1 MHQCCIIES
10 GNHSVEYA
18 RMSWKWKLSVLFVLI
33 AGFSTLIFMGHET
46 TTQAPPIPDRVLDS
60 KGQTLFTGADIVA
73 GQGVFQKYGLM
84 DVGSIFGHGAYNGP
98 DFSADYLHRQAVICL
113 DRLAQRKFSKPYAGL
128 GSEQK
133 SALVAEHSAQQK
145 NNSYNLDSGTLT
157 WTDDQSAAYNDLIQH
172 YDSEFS
178 SGGKLPLPQGYI
190 KDKTERLQ
198 LSRFFAWTAWVC
210 STNRPGKDYTYTNNW
225 PPEQLV
231 GNVPTWQI
239 FLWSALSLVML
250 VGGIG
255 LTQFLMSAFPSLGW
269 APSGEGMTDNV
280 QSFRPYRSQRSIY
293 PYFVVV
299 VLLFLFQTLFGVVTA
314 HYVVETAGLYGFDI
328 RDILPYSITRSW
340 HLQLSIFWIAT
351 AWLAGGMFI
360 APLLSK
366 HEPAGQHWLVKA
378 LFGAILIV
386 AVGSICGEWLGIKDM
401 LGNLWF
407 WFGHQGWEYLEL
419 GRVWQ
424 ILLTIGMVLWAFIVF
439 RSIRPLLQGQDR
451 GSLPYLLLYG
461 VLAIPLFFSFGLM
474 YNPSTNFTVAD
485 FWRWWVVHLW
495 VEGIFEL
502 YTTIIV
508 AYFFCSLGMVSERSA
523 LSVIYVDI
531 ILYLGSGIIGIG
543 HHYYWTAQP
552 AINMALGSMFSAL
565 EVVPLTLL
573 TMEAWKFVHLARVQ
587 GSIKNFSHYWAMMFL
602 IAVGFWNFLG
612 AGVFGFLIN
621 TPIVSYYEHA
631 TYLTS
636 NHGHAALMGVYGM
649 LAVAAVLF
657 CTRYLMEN
665 DAWNN
670 RLIGISFWSL
680 NIGLLLMLILNIFPA
695 GIIQMIASFRHG
707 FWFARSYEF
716 IHSQSFQVLTW
727 LRVAGDL
734 TFVVGGVLPLV
745 FVVVRGM
752 FYVRRSAPADAGVQQ
767 V

>member
-1 MHQCCIIES
+1 
-10 GNHSVEYA
+10 
-18 RMSWKWKLSVLFVLI
+18 MSWRWKLSVLLVLI
-33 AGFSTLIFMGHET
+33 LGFSTLIFMGHET
-46 TTQAPPIPDRVLDS
+46 STQAPPIPERVVDQS
-60 KGQTLFTGADIVA
+60 GATLFTGEDILA

-84 DVGSIFGHGAYNGP
+84 DVGSVFGHGAYNGP
-98 DFSADYLHRQAVICL
+98 DFSAEYLHLEAETALEKESQKRFGKAY
-113 DRLAQRKFSKPYAGL
+113 SKL
-128 GSEQK
+128 
-133 SALVAEHSAQQK
+133 
-145 NNSYNLDSGTLT
+145 
-157 WTDDQSAAYNDLIQH
+157 SAAEQGDLKSGLATELKQNRYDQQSKNLTFSENQVEAYKANIKH
-172 YDSEFS
+172 FDSEFTTDS
-178 SGGKLPLPQGYI
+178 KLPLPANYI
-190 KDKTERLQ
+190 KEENERLQ
-198 LSRFFAWTAWVC
+198 LTRFFAWSAWAC
-210 STNRPGKDYTYTNNW
+210 STNRPGKDFTFTNNW
-225 PPEQLV
+225 PPEELV
-231 GNVPTWQI
+231 GNAPNWQI
-239 FLWSALSLVML
+239 FLWSAMSLIML

-255 LTQFLMSAFPSLGW
+255 LTQFLMSAFPNLGW
-269 APSGEGMTDNV
+269 APDGTTLIDNV
-280 QSFRPYRSQRSIY
+280 KSFKPFRSQTSIY
-293 PYFVVV
+293 PYFIVV
-299 VLLFLFQTLFGVVTA
+299 VLLFLFQTAFGVVTA
-314 HYVVETAGLYGFDI
+314 HYIVEAGGLYGFDI
-328 RDILPYSITRSW
+328 RDLLPYSITRSW

-351 AWLAGGMFI
+351 AWLAAGMFM

-366 HEPAGQHWLVKA
+366 NEPAGQHWLVKV
-378 LFGAILIV
+378 LFIAILIV
-386 AVGSICGEWLGIKDM
+386 AVGSIGGEWMGIKNM

-419 GRVWQ
+419 GRFWQ
-424 ILLTIGMVLWAFIVF
+424 ILLTIGMVLWAVIVF
-439 RSIRPLLQGQDR
+439 RSISPLLKGKDK
-451 GSLPYLLLYG
+451 GSLPYMLLYG
-461 VLAIPLFFSFGLM
+461 VMAIPLFFSFGLM
-474 YNPSTNFTVAD
+474 YHPGTNFAVAD

-573 TMEAWKFVHLARVQ
+573 TMEAWKFVHLAKVE

-657 CTRYLMEN
+657 CTRYLMTE
-665 DAWNN
+665 DAWSNK
-670 RLIGISFWSL
+670 LCAISFWSL
-680 NIGLLLMLILNIFPA
+680 NIGLMLMLLLNIFPA
-695 GIIQMIASFRHG
+695 GVIQMLASYTNG
-707 FWFARSYEF
+707 FWFARSYDF
-716 IHSQSFQVLTW
+716 IHSSQFQMFTW
-727 LRVAGDL
+727 LRVIGDM
-734 TFVVGGVLPLV
+734 TFVVGGILPLV
-745 FVVVRGM
+745 LLVLRGALHLRKA
-752 FYVRRSAPADAGVQQ
+752 VGTETQSTN
-767 V
+767 

>member
-1 MHQCCIIES
+1 
-10 GNHSVEYA
+10 
-18 RMSWKWKLSVLFVLI
+18 MSWRWKLSVLLVLI
-33 AGFSTLIFMGHET
+33 LGFSTLIFMGHET
-46 TTQAPPIPDRVLDS
+46 STQAPPIPERVVDQS
-60 KGQTLFTGADIVA
+60 GATLFTGEDILA

-84 DVGSIFGHGAYNGP
+84 DVGSVFGHGAYNGP
-98 DFSADYLHRQAVICL
+98 DFSAEYLHLEAETALEKESLKRFGKAY
-113 DRLAQRKFSKPYAGL
+113 SKL
-128 GSEQK
+128 
-133 SALVAEHSAQQK
+133 
-145 NNSYNLDSGTLT
+145 
-157 WTDDQSAAYNDLIQH
+157 SAAEQGDLKSGLATELKQNRYDQQSKNLTFSENQVEAYKANIKH
-172 YDSEFS
+172 FDSEFTTDS
-178 SGGKLPLPQGYI
+178 KLPLPANYI
-190 KDKTERLQ
+190 QDENERLQ
-198 LSRFFAWTAWVC
+198 LTRFFAWSAWAC
-210 STNRPGKDYTYTNNW
+210 STNRPGKDFTFTNNW
-225 PPEQLV
+225 PPEELV
-231 GNVPTWQI
+231 GNAPNWQI
-239 FLWSALSLVML
+239 FLWSAMSLIML

-255 LTQFLMSAFPSLGW
+255 LTQFLMSAFPNLGW
-269 APSGEGMTDNV
+269 APDGTTLIDNV
-280 QSFRPYRSQRSIY
+280 KSFKPFRSQTSIY
-293 PYFVVV
+293 PYFIVV
-299 VLLFLFQTLFGVVTA
+299 VLLFLFQTAFGVVTA
-314 HYVVETAGLYGFDI
+314 HYIVEAGGLYGFDI
-328 RDILPYSITRSW
+328 RDLLPYSITRSW

-351 AWLAGGMFI
+351 AWLAAGMFM

-366 HEPAGQHWLVKA
+366 NEPAGQHWLVKV
-378 LFGAILIV
+378 LFIAILIV
-386 AVGSICGEWLGIKDM
+386 AVGSIGGEWMGIKNM

-419 GRVWQ
+419 GRFWQ
-424 ILLTIGMVLWAFIVF
+424 ILLTIGMVLWAVIVF
-439 RSIRPLLQGQDR
+439 RSISPLLKGKDK
-451 GSLPYLLLYG
+451 GSLPYMLLYG
-461 VLAIPLFFSFGLM
+461 VMAIPLFFSFGLM
-474 YNPSTNFTVAD
+474 YHPGTNFAVAD

-573 TMEAWKFVHLARVQ
+573 TMEAWKFVHLAKVE

-657 CTRYLMEN
+657 CTRYLMTE
-665 DAWNN
+665 DAWSNK
-670 RLIGISFWSL
+670 LCAISFWSL
-680 NIGLLLMLILNIFPA
+680 NIGLMLMLLLNIFPA
-695 GIIQMIASFRHG
+695 GVIQMLASYTNG
-707 FWFARSYEF
+707 FWFARSYDF
-716 IHSQSFQVLTW
+716 IHSSQFQMFTW
-727 LRVAGDL
+727 LRVIGDM
-734 TFVVGGVLPLV
+734 TFVVGGILPLV
-745 FVVVRGM
+745 LLVLRGALHLRKA
-752 FYVRRSAPADAGVQQ
+752 VGTETQSTN
-767 V
+767 

>member
-1 MHQCCIIES
+1 
-10 GNHSVEYA
+10 
-18 RMSWKWKLSVLFVLI
+18 MSWRWKLSVLFVLI

-60 KGQTLFTGADIVA
+60 TGNTLFTGDDILA

-98 DFSADYLHRQAVICL
+98 DFSADYLHREAVLSLERMAQKDYAKGFDQLSDVEQATL
-113 DRLAQRKFSKPYAGL
+113 TAKLS
-128 GSEQK
+128 SELK
-133 SALVAEHSAQQK
+133 ENRYSSETKA
-145 NNSYNLDSGTLT
+145 LT
-157 WTDDQSAAYNDLIQH
+157 WTENQTDSYRDLIAH
-172 YDSEFS
+172 YDTAFS
-178 SGGKLPLPQGYI
+178 TGDKLPLPKNYI
-190 KDKTERLQ
+190 NDKNERLQ
-198 LSRFFAWTAWVC
+198 LSRFFSWAAWAC
-210 STNRPGKDYTYTNNW
+210 STNRPDKDYTFTNNW
-225 PPEQLV
+225 PPEELV
-231 GNVPTWQI
+231 GNRPNWQI
-239 FLWSALSLVML
+239 FFWSAMSLIML

-255 LTQFLMSAFPSLGW
+255 LTQFLMSAFPGLGW
-269 APSGEGMTDNV
+269 APDGTGLVDNV
-280 QSFRPYRSQRSIY
+280 KTFKPYRSQTSIY
-293 PYFVVV
+293 PYFAVV
-299 VLLFLFQTLFGVVTA
+299 VLLFLFQTIFGVVTA
-314 HYVVETAGLYGFDI
+314 HYIVEAGGLYGIDI
-328 RDILPYSITRSW
+328 RNVLPYSITRSW

-360 APLLSK
+360 APMLSK
-366 HEPAGQHWLVKA
+366 HEPKGQHWLVKI
-378 LFGAILIV
+378 LFVAILIV
-386 AVGSICGEWLGIKDM
+386 AVGSICGEWLGIKNM

-424 ILLTIGMVLWAFIVF
+424 ILLTVGMVLWAVIVF
-439 RSIRPLLQGQDR
+439 RSIRPLLKGKDH
-451 GSLPYLLLYG
+451 GSLPYMLLYG
-461 VLAIPLFFSFGLM
+461 VIAIPLFFSFGLM
-474 YNPSTNFTVAD
+474 YHPGTNFAVAD

-508 AYFFCSLGMVSERSA
+508 AYFFCSLGMVSEKSA

-552 AINMALGSMFSAL
+552 AINMALGSMMSAL

-573 TMEAWKFVHLARVQ
+573 TMEAWKFVHLAKVE

-657 CTRYLMEN
+657 CTRYLMTL
-665 DAWNN
+665 DAWSD
-670 RLIGISFWSL
+670 RLIGISFWCL
-680 NIGLLLMLILNIFPA
+680 NIGLLLMLVLNIFPA
-695 GIIQMIASFRHG
+695 GVIQMIASFNQG
-707 FWFARSYEF
+707 FWYARSYEF
-716 IHSQSFQVLTW
+716 IHSENFQLFTW
-727 LRVAGDL
+727 LRVLGDL

-745 FVVVRGM
+745 FVVLRGL
-752 FYVRRSAPADAGVQQ
+752 FHLRKATAPDVVASES
-767 V
+767 

>member
-1 MHQCCIIES
+1 
-10 GNHSVEYA
+10 
-18 RMSWKWKLSVLFVLI
+18 MSWKWKLSVLFVLI

-46 TTQAPPIPDRVLDS
+46 STQAPPIPEKVVDQS
-60 KGQTLFTGADIVA
+60 GNTLFTGEDILA

-84 DVGSIFGHGAYNGP
+84 DVGSVFGHGAYNGP
-98 DFSADYLHRQAVICL
+98 DFSADYLHREATTSL
-113 DRLAQRKFSKPYAGL
+113 DNEAHKRFSKDYVQLLP
-128 GSEQK
+128 
-133 SALVAEHSAQQK
+133 AQQGDLK
-145 NNSYNLDSGTLT
+145 GGLASEFKQNRYDQQNKSLTLT
-157 WTDDQSAAYNDLIQH
+157 ANQIAGYEENVKHFDN
-172 YDSEFS
+172 EFS
-178 SGGKLPLPQGYI
+178 IGGKMPLPVDYI

-198 LSRFFAWTAWVC
+198 LTRFFAWSAWAC
-210 STNRPGKDYTYTNNW
+210 STNRPGKDYTFTNNW

-231 GNVPTWQI
+231 GNTPNWQI
-239 FLWSALSLVML
+239 FLWSAMSLIML
-250 VGGIG
+250 IGGIG
-255 LTQFLMSAFPSLGW
+255 LTQFLLSAFPGLGW
-269 APSGEGMTDNV
+269 QPDGTSLTDNV
-280 QSFRPYRSQRSIY
+280 KAFKPFRSQTSIY
-293 PYFVVV
+293 PYFIVVI
-299 VLLFLFQTLFGVVTA
+299 LLFLFQTAFGVVTA
-314 HYVVETAGLYGFDI
+314 HYVVEAGGLYGFDI

-351 AWLAGGMFI
+351 AWLAAGMFL
-360 APLLSK
+360 APMLSK
-366 HEPAGQHWLVKA
+366 YEPKGQHWLVKI

-386 AVGSICGEWLGIKDM
+386 AVGSIGGEWMGVKNM

-419 GRVWQ
+419 GRFWQ
-424 ILLTIGMVLWAFIVF
+424 ILLTVGMVLWAFIVF
-439 RSIRPLLQGQDR
+439 RSIGPLLKGKDK
-451 GSLPYLLLYG
+451 GSLPYMLLYG
-461 VLAIPLFFSFGLM
+461 VIAIPLFFSFGMM
-474 YNPSTNFTVAD
+474 YHPGTNFAVAD

-573 TMEAWKFVHLARVQ
+573 TMEAWKFVHLAKVE

-649 LAVAAVLF
+649 LSVAAVLF
-657 CTRYLMEN
+657 CTRYLITE
-665 DAWNN
+665 DAWSN
-670 RLIGISFWSL
+670 RLCGISFWCL
-680 NIGLLLMLILNIFPA
+680 NVGLLLMLVLNIFPA
-695 GIIQMIASFRHG
+695 GVIQMVASYTHG
-707 FWFARSYEF
+707 FWYARSYEF
-716 IHSQSFQVLTW
+716 IHSARFQLFTW
-727 LRVAGDL
+727 LRILGDL
-734 TFVVGGVLPLV
+734 TFVIGGILPLV
-745 FVVVRGM
+745 LLVLRGALHL
-752 FYVRRSAPADAGVQQ
+752 RKAQSPDDAKAEV
-767 V
+767 

>member
-1 MHQCCIIES
+1 
-10 GNHSVEYA
+10 
-18 RMSWKWKLSVLFVLI
+18 MSWKWKLSVLFVLI

-46 TTQAPPIPDRVLDS
+46 STQAPPIPERVVDQS
-60 KGQTLFTGADIVA
+60 GKILFTGADILA

-84 DVGSIFGHGAYNGP
+84 DVGSVFGHGAYNGP
-98 DFSADYLHRQAVICL
+98 DFSAEYLHKEAEVSLERMAQA
-113 DRLAQRKFSKPYAGL
+113 KFNKSYKEL
-128 GSEQK
+128 NVSEQGDLN
-133 SALVAEHSAQQK
+133 SALAAELKQNRYDAEKKSLVLTENQIA
-145 NNSYNLDSGTLT
+145 SYYENVK
-157 WTDDQSAAYNDLIQH
+157 H
-172 YDSEFS
+172 YDTEFGI
-178 SGGKLPLPQGYI
+178 GGKLPLPVNYI
-190 KDKTERLQ
+190 KDPTERLE
-198 LSRFFAWTAWVC
+198 LNRFFAWSAWAC
-210 STNRPGKDYTYTNNW
+210 STNRPGKEYTFTNNW
-225 PPEQLV
+225 PPEKLV
-231 GNVPTWQI
+231 GNGPNIEI
-239 FLWSALSLVML
+239 FFWSAMSLIML

-255 LTQFLMSAFPSLGW
+255 LTQFLMSAFPGLGW
-269 APSGEGMTDNV
+269 APDGAGLQDNV
-280 QSFRPYRSQRSIY
+280 KTFQPYRSQTSIY
-293 PYFVVV
+293 PYFIVV
-299 VLLFLFQTLFGVVTA
+299 VLLFLFQTIFGVVTA
-314 HYVVETAGLYGFDI
+314 HYVVEAGGFFGFDI
-328 RDILPYSITRSW
+328 RNILPYSITRSW

-351 AWLAGGMFI
+351 AWLAAGMFM
-360 APLLSK
+360 APMLSK
-366 HEPAGQHWLVKA
+366 HEPKGQHWLVKI
-378 LFGAILIV
+378 LFVAILIV
-386 AVGSICGEWLGIKDM
+386 AVGSITGEWLGIKNL

-424 ILLTIGMVLWAFIVF
+424 ILLTLGMVLWAVIVF
-439 RSIRPLLQGQDR
+439 RSIRPLLKGQDK
-451 GSLPYLLLYG
+451 GGLPYMLLYG
-461 VLAIPLFFSFGLM
+461 VMAIPLFFSFGLM
-474 YNPSTNFTVAD
+474 YHPGTNFAVAD

-508 AYFFCSLGMVSERSA
+508 AYFFCSLGMVSEKSA

-552 AINMALGSMFSAL
+552 AINMALGAMFSAL

-573 TMEAWKFVHLARVQ
+573 TMEAWKFVHLAQVE

-670 RLIGISFWSL
+670 RLCGISFWCL
-680 NIGLLLMLILNIFPA
+680 NTGLMLMLILNIFPA
-695 GIIQMIASFRHG
+695 GVIQMVASYTHG
-707 FWFARSYEF
+707 FWYARSYEF
-716 IHSQSFQVLTW
+716 IHSNQFQMFTW
-727 LRVAGDL
+727 LRVLGDV
-734 TFVVGGVLPLV
+734 TFVVGGILPLV
-745 FVVVRGM
+745 FLVLRGTLHLRKARTQE
-752 FYVRRSAPADAGVQQ
+752 VTDIT
-767 V
+767 